1 MSNMSYCRF
10 SNTSTDLRDCLDAI
24 ECGEVDDLSQDERRG
39 LASILEVAQQLL
51 DMREEWGLDEIAATA
66 AQT

>member
-10 SNTSTDLRDCLDAI
+10 SNTSMDLRDCLDAI

>member
-1 MSNMSYCRF
+1 MPNMSYCRF
-10 SNTSTDLRDCLDAI
+10 ENTSMDLRDCLDAI
-24 ECGEVDDLSQDERRG
+24 ECGEADDLSQNERRG
-39 LASILEVAQQLL
+39 LASIIEVAQQLL